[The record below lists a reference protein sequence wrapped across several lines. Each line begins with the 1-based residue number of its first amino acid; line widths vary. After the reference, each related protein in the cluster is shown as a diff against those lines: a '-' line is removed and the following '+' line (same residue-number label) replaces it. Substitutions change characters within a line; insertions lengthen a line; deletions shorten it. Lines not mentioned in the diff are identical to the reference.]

1 MDVLTKKI
9 VKTRK
14 PHTCFGCERKFPSG
28 TTMEF
33 STIAD
38 GGTVHNSYLCQ
49 TCLEVIANLVRESG
63 YFEYC
68 YGDLRDEALEL
79 EAKLKQEDNI

>member
-28 TTMEF
+28 ITMEF
-33 STIAD
+33 ASIAD
-38 GGTVHNSYLCQ
+38 GGTVNNSYLCQ
-49 TCLEVIANLVRESG
+49 TCLEVVFETANESG
-63 YFEYC
+63 YFEFC
-68 YGDLRDEALEL
+68 FGDLREEALAL
-79 EAKLKQEDNI
+79 EAERENRV